1 MALNYKECAGN
12 IYDALGKSENLI
24 SAEHCATR
32 LRIAIKE
39 ISKVNRKKLEE
50 TEGVQ
55 GVMEGKDQLQI
66 VIGAGA
72 VNKVYYEFRKI
83 ARFSELTERK
93 AERRKDLIG
102 MISRMVRTVG
112 NVFIP
117 ILPAVIAGGL
127 LMGIIEAVG
136 RLVPSFASSDLYKW
150 MDLVANTAITYLPV
164 LVALSATRLFGGNL
178 YLGGTI
184 GLLLMHKNLL
194 SSWTA
199 ASSPKMI
206 SFWNVFGLHIRR
218 VNYQGHVIP
227 VIIAIWMMC
236 KIEKWLHRRVP
247 EILDLFV
254 TPTLT
259 VVLTAFLTMGVVGP
273 FFILMENGILD
284 ITRFTLRLPLGI
296 GAFLCGAAYP
306 LTVVFGTHHMFSVL
320 ESGMLAETGKNIWIS
335 VSSSANFAMCMSC
348 LAVFVK
354 AQDKKIKAAALPA
367 SLSAALGITEPAIF
381 GINLRFFRPL
391 VCGMVGAACGA
402 AAGAMMGVYATT
414 YGVTGILGFLITLNC
429 TKQYLLMLIIAGG
442 TAFALTGIFW
452 DEKSLT
458 EEKTDTVFAPVSGK
472 VIPQE
477 EIKDDTFAMGLPG
490 KGIGILPSKRNIVAP
505 FDGTVIMA
513 ARTGH
518 AVAVKNAADVK
529 VLIHVGIETMELEGK
544 GFQLLVSEG
553 EHVKKGQKLIDAD
566 LKFLTGKGYDTTV
579 SLFITN
585 YREIGEIVTTE
596 KEQIKS
602 GEPLMRIKSRGE
614 E

>member
-1 MALNYKECAGN
+1 MALNYKECAEN
-12 IYDALGKSENLI
+12 IYEALGKSENLV

-32 LRIAIKE
+32 LRIVIKE
-39 ISKVNRKKLEE
+39 ISKVNRKRLEE

-83 ARFSELTERK
+83 ARLSELTERK

-102 MISRMVRTVG
+102 MISRMIRMVG

-127 LMGIIEAVG
+127 LMGVIEAAG
-136 RLVPSFASSDLYKW
+136 RLIPSFASSDLYNW

-254 TPTLT
+254 TPTVT
-259 VVLTAFLTMGVVGP
+259 VLLTAFLTMGVVGP
-273 FFILMENGILD
+273 FFILMEDCILD

-320 ESGMLAETGKNIWIS
+320 ESGMLAETGKNIWIA

-354 AQDKKIKAAALPA
+354 AQNKKIKAAALPA

-381 GINLRFFRPL
+381 GINLRFIRPL
-391 VCGMVGAACGA
+391 VCGMIGAAFGA

-414 YGVTGILGFLITLNC
+414 YGVTGILGFLITLDC
-429 TKQYLLMLIIAGG
+429 TKQYLLMLVIAGG

-452 DEKSLT
+452 NEKNLT
-458 EEKTDTVFAPVSGK
+458 GEKTDTVFAPASGK

-490 KGIGILPSKRNIVAP
+490 KGIGILPSKRSIVAP
-505 FDGTVIMA
+505 FDGTIIMA

-518 AVAVKNAADVK
+518 AVAVQNAADVK

-544 GFQLLVSEG
+544 GFQMLVSEG

-566 LKFLTGKGYDTTV
+566 LKFLTEKGYDTTV

-585 YREIGEIVTTE
+585 HREKGEIVTTE
-596 KEQIKS
+596 KEQIRS
-602 GEPLMRIKSRGE
+602 GEPLMTIKSRGQE
-614 E
+614 